1 MHTPVDDC
9 CAAKG
14 DEIAALGAHADI
26 RKVLLIVL
34 TINLVMF
41 VAELSAGILARST
54 SLMADSV
61 DMLGDALVYIL
72 SLYALDRGLRWRAGA
87 AVAKGAAIAFFGVGV
102 AVEVALKLVHG
113 VTPVAR
119 TMVMF
124 GSLALAANL
133 VCLALLYRYRK
144 RDVNM
149 SSTFE
154 CSRNDV
160 IANLGVL
167 LAAAGVR
174 YFEAGWPDILVGAI
188 IAVLFFRSAILVLRE
203 AWPQF
208 RSNGP
213 TVAVS
218 LE

>member
-1 MHTPVDDC
+1 MLLFCEVSQL
-9 CAAKG
+9 
-14 DEIAALGAHADI
+14 IAQPGSI
-26 RKVLLIVL
+26 REDP
-34 TINLVMF
+34 THSSF
-41 VAELSAGILARST
+41 E
-54 SLMADSV
+54 
-61 DMLGDALVYIL
+61 
-72 SLYALDRGLRWRAGA
+72 
-87 AVAKGAAIAFFGVGV
+87 

-133 VCLALLYRYRK
+133 VCLALLYRYRN
-144 RDVNM
+144 RDINL

-167 LAAAGVR
+167 LAAGGVR
-174 YFEAGWPDILVGAI
+174 FFAAGWPDILVGAM
-188 IAVLFFRSAILVLRE
+188 IALLFFRSAILVLRE

-208 RSNGP
+208 RS
-213 TVAVS
+213 VAPPVPVS